1 MTQQKSYTL
10 KCFLCGKQHTE
21 EESVTFCLACGGP
34 IETYHNY
41 EAIRQKLNT
50 YSLTHSP
57 ISALKYMAWYPIDN
71 FQNIVSLNEGG
82 TPLVHAKNL
91 GAKMGLKNLYI
102 KNEGMNPTGC
112 FKDRGT
118 MVEITKAKEMGAE
131 AICLASTG
139 NMAASC
145 AAYASAAGIPCY
157 VLVPEGTPVGKLA
170 QTLTFGARVIQ
181 VRGSYSDCAKLA
193 VQMSQRFG
201 YYLAGDYTF
210 RTEGQKSEGYEI
222 IEQLLWKCPD
232 YVVCPIGCGT
242 NFHAIFKGIKEFY
255 ELGLIDRLPK
265 LIGVQTP
272 GCNPIVKAFEQ
283 GRKDYDVYEK
293 PNTIASAIAAGDP
306 LDGAKILA
314 DIYES
319 KGIATEVNDDF
330 LLSAQQEQARGEG
343 VFAEPSGALAYA
355 AVKKL
360 ASEGFFKQDDIIVCI
375 ATGNGLKDPKSPLKI
390 LPEPASVE
398 PVFEEIE
405 HFIEN
410 KLYAIRESGQEDQG
424 KVLFVNEPDQNA
436 LSHVLQ
442 KEFGISPD
450 ERITFAILQIVK
462 GFLLKG
468 KEVNKTDLQH
478 ILEEVLD
485 EVSLKN
491 RVLEIKDFYVGT
503 GLSQKAKAHVTV
515 IAFGEEHTFTC
526 EESGPLNALI
536 SAISRGL
543 KDVDT
548 RGIQLIDYSVDIDTR
563 NVDASVEVK
572 MTLFDNKGNKV
583 VSRTT
588 SPDIIVAS
596 VRAYEKGFNL
606 LYSKEQSLEV

>member
-50 YSLTHSP
+50 YSLTHAP

-71 FQNIVSLNEGG
+71 FQNIVSLEEGG
-82 TPLVHAKNL
+82 TPLIHAKNL
-91 GAKMGLKNLYI
+91 GGKLGLKKLYI

-118 MVEITKAKEMGAE
+118 MVEITKAKEMGAT

-157 VLVPEGTPVGKLA
+157 ILVPEGTPVGKLA

-193 VQMSQRFG
+193 VQMAKRFG

-222 IEQLLWKCPD
+222 VEQLFWKCPD

-283 GRKDYDVYEK
+283 GRIDYDIVEK
-293 PNTIASAIAAGDP
+293 PNTVASAIAAGDP
-306 LDGAKILA
+306 LDGTKILA

-319 KGIATEVNDDF
+319 KGYAVEVTDDF
-330 LLSAQQEQARGEG
+330 LLIAQQEQARGEG
-343 VFAEPSGALAYA
+343 IFSEPSGALAYA

-360 ASEGFFKQDDIIVCI
+360 AGENFFKESDIIVCI

-410 KLYAIRESGQEDQG
+410 KLYTIRESGQADKG
-424 KVLFVNEPDQNA
+424 KVIFTNEPDQKA
-436 LSHVLQ
+436 VSDILQ
-442 KEFGISPD
+442 KEFGITPD
-450 ERITFAILQIVK
+450 KEITIAVLQIVK

-468 KEVNKTDLQH
+468 KEVKKTDLQH
-478 ILEEVLD
+478 ILEEILD

-491 RVLEIKDFYVGT
+491 RVLEIKDFHVET
-503 GLSQKAKAHVTV
+503 GLEQKAIAKV
-515 IAFGEEHTFTC
+515 ILTAFGKSHIFTC
-526 EESGPLNALI
+526 EESGPVNAI
-536 SAISRGL
+536 ITAISNGL
-543 KDVDT
+543 K
-548 RGIQLIDYSVDIDTR
+548 DIDTR
-563 NVDASVEVK
+563 EIRLTDYSVEIDTRSVDASVEVK

-583 VSRTT
+583 VSRTN